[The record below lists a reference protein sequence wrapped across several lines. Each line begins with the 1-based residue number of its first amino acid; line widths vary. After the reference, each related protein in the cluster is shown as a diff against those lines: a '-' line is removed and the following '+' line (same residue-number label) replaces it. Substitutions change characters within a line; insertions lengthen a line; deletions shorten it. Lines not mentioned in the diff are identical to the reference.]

1 MTPSPCCYCLSGR
14 FSRLTPFLY
23 RSSHESQGEN
33 KINSTAT
40 DSDIRHLQIFTV
52 RRSPQQEID
61 GLIARSLDRVT
72 E

>member
-1 MTPSPCCYCLSGR
+1 MTPSPCCYCLSAW
-14 FSRLTPFLY
+14 FSRLTRFLY

-52 RRSPQQEID
+52 RSPEQEID
-61 GLIARSLDRVT
+61 GLIACSFDRVT